1 MSFTVLIPARYA
13 STRLPGKPLAD
24 IGGKP
29 MVVRVAERAL
39 ASGAAR
45 VAVATDDERVRAAV
59 AAHGFA
65 ACMTRAD
72 HPTGTDRLAEAAA
85 QLGLPDDAIVVN
97 VQGDEP
103 LLAPAL
109 IRAMAD
115 LLAAKPDAA
124 IATACHAIDDPA
136 EAFNP
141 NVVKVVAD
149 RDGYAMYFS
158 RATIPWA
165 RDAFAARAPAR
176 RRPRCRRDCRCSATT
191 ASTRTAS
198 PSCARIPTLAPA
210 PIERFEAL
218 EQLRALWHGYRIA
231 VAVTEG
237 TPAPGVDT
245 PEDLERVRAI
255 YASGAR
261 LTGRARLTARANAA
275 RIERRGG
282 AAVAAR
288 GRGGPT
294 SRHAGASSPTR
305 ATTMRLILL
314 GPPGAGKG
322 TQANFVKEACGIP
335 QISTG
340 DMLRAAVK
348 AGTPLGLAAKKVMD
362 SGGLVSDDIII
373 GLVKDRLK
381 EPDCANGYL
390 FDGFPRTIPQADAMK
405 DAGVAIDYVRRDRR
419 SRRRDRRADERAPRA
434 RRVGPHLPRQVQP
447 AEGPTAATTSPASR

>member
-1 MSFTVLIPARYA
+1 VSFTVLIPARYA

-59 AAHGFA
+59 VAHGFV
-65 ACMTRAD
+65 ACTTRAD
-72 HPTGTDRLAEAAA
+72 HATGTDRLAEAAA
-85 QLGLPDDAIVVN
+85 QLGLPDDTIVVN

-115 LLAAKPDAA
+115 LLAAKPAAA

-141 NVVKVVAD
+141 NVVKVVTD

-165 RDAFAARAPAR
+165 RDAFGAPAHGAPPPALPPGLPLFR
-176 RRPRCRRDCRCSATT
+176 HYGLYAYRAAFLRAY
-191 ASTRTAS
+191 
-198 PSCARIPTLAPA
+198 PTLAPA
-210 PIERFEAL
+210 PMEGFEAL

-245 PEDLERVRAI
+245 PGDLERVRAI
-255 YASGAR
+255 YASG
-261 LTGRARLTARANAA
+261 
-275 RIERRGG
+275 G
-282 AAVAAR
+282 A
-288 GRGGPT
+288 
-294 SRHAGASSPTR
+294 
-305 ATTMRLILL
+305 
-314 GPPGAGKG
+314 
-322 TQANFVKEACGIP
+322 
-335 QISTG
+335 
-340 DMLRAAVK
+340 
-348 AGTPLGLAAKKVMD
+348 
-362 SGGLVSDDIII
+362 
-373 GLVKDRLK
+373 
-381 EPDCANGYL
+381 
-390 FDGFPRTIPQADAMK
+390 
-405 DAGVAIDYVRRDRR
+405 
-419 SRRRDRRADERAPRA
+419 
-434 RRVGPHLPRQVQP
+434 
-447 AEGPTAATTSPASR
+447 